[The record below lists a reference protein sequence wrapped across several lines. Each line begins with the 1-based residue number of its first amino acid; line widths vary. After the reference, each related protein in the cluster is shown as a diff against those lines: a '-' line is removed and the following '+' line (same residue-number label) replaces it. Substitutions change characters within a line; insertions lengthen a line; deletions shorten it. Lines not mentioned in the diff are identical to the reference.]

1 MRTIIYLFQLYML
14 AVGLRRF
21 GAIRAL
27 ANIDMVPP
35 WGPRLLRLCT
45 FYIPRRLNL
54 PDTDGERLALAL
66 ACMGPAYI
74 KLGQTLA
81 TRPDLVGRPL
91 AEGLTKLQDRLPP
104 FSFEKAKATIEAE
117 LGGRLADHFQSF
129 DETPVAAASIA
140 QVHRAVTEKGVHVA
154 VKVLR
159 PDIEARFTRD
169 LKLFEWLAGVAER
182 RVKEARRLRLAK
194 IVEKV
199 KETSL
204 REMDLRLEAAAAAEL
219 AENMRGEGSYRLPKI
234 EWDHTARRVM
244 TLEWIDGVRL
254 ADRDAL
260 LAAGHDLEALG
271 KTVVQ
276 VFLTQALRDGFFHA
290 DLHQGNLIV
299 EPDGTIAA
307 IDFGI
312 MGRLSKRERQFLAE
326 ILYGFIRR
334 DYVHVAQIHFDAG
347 YVPKD
352 ESLEEFAQALRA
364 IADPIMDLPV
374 EEISAGQLLA
384 QLFATT
390 ERFSMQT
397 QPQLLLLQRTMVMA
411 EGMALHLYP
420 MANMWQI
427 SEPVIEAWIRAN
439 LSPEARLA
447 DLIAGLPSFLER
459 LPYRIEKWLAE
470 DTDDASVGADWQ
482 AEHPAQTGT
491 RLWPFAL
498 GLVTGAA
505 ILKILM
511 L

>member
-1 MRTIIYLFQLYML
+1 MRTIGYLFQLYMM

-27 ANIDMVPP
+27 ANVDLVPA
-35 WGPRLLRLCT
+35 WAPRLLRLFT
-45 FYIPRRLNL
+45 FYVPHRFGL
-54 PDTDGERLALAL
+54 PKSDGERLALAL
-66 ACMGPAYI
+66 AAMGPAYI

-91 AEGLTKLQDRLPP
+91 AEGLTTLQDRLPP
-104 FSFEKAKATIEAE
+104 FKFAKAKATIEAE
-117 LGGRLADHFQSF
+117 LGGKLEDHFQSF
-129 DETPVAAASIA
+129 EEVPVAAASIA
-140 QVHRAVTEKGVHVA
+140 QVHKAVTEKGVAVA

-159 PDIEARFTRD
+159 PDIEARFVRD
-169 LKLFEWLAGVAER
+169 LKLFDWLAGIAER
-182 RVKEARRLRLAK
+182 NVKEARRLRLTK
-194 IVEKV
+194 IVDKV

-204 REMDLRLEAAAAAEL
+204 REMDLRLEAAAASEL
-219 AENMRGEGSYRLPKI
+219 AENMKGESGYRLPHI

-254 ADRDAL
+254 ADKAAL
-260 LAAGHDLEALG
+260 EAAGHDLEALG
-271 KTVVQ
+271 KKVVQ

-334 DYVHVAQIHFDAG
+334 DYIRVAQVHFDAG
-347 YVPKD
+347 YVPRNQ
-352 ESLEEFAQALRA
+352 SLEEFAQALRA

-420 MANMWQI
+420 TANMWQI
-427 SEPVIEAWIRAN
+427 SEPVIEGWIRAN

-447 DLIAGLPSFLER
+447 DMVANLPRFLER
-459 LPYRIEKWLAE
+459 LPYRIEKWLSEDE
-470 DTDDASVGADWQ
+470 DTQDEEDDWEAAPAPQAKVG
-482 AEHPAQTGT
+482 
-491 RLWPFAL
+491 LWPFAL
-498 GLVTGAA
+498 GLITGAA

>member
-1 MRTIIYLFQLYML
+1 MRALSYLFQLYML

-27 ANIDMVPP
+27 DRIELVPT
-35 WGPRLLRLCT
+35 WGPRLLRVFT
-45 FYIPRRLNL
+45 FYIPRRRNL
-54 PDTDGERLALAL
+54 PAADGERLALAL
-66 ACMGPAYI
+66 AAMGPAYI

-91 AEGLTKLQDRLPP
+91 AEGLATLQDSLPP
-104 FSFEKAKATIEAE
+104 FKFAAAKATIEAE
-117 LGGRLADHFQSF
+117 LGGVLGDHFSMF
-129 DETPVAAASIA
+129 DEEAIAAASIA
-140 QVHRAVTEKGVHVA
+140 QVHKAVTADGVPVA

-169 LKLFEWLAGVAER
+169 LKLFEWLAALSER
-182 RVKEARRLRLAK
+182 HVKEARRLRLNK
-194 IVEKV
+194 IVAKV

-219 AENMRGEGSYRLPKI
+219 AENMVGEPHYRLPKI
-234 EWDHTARRVM
+234 EWDLTAKRVM
-244 TLEWIDGVRL
+244 TLEWVDGIKL
-254 ADRDAL
+254 SDSAAL
-260 LAAGHDLEALG
+260 EAAGHDLPALG
-271 KTVVQ
+271 STVVQ
-276 VFLTQALRDGFFHA
+276 VFLKQALTNGFFHA

-299 EPDGTIAA
+299 EADGTIAA

-312 MGRLSKRERQFLAE
+312 MGRLSRRERRFLAE

-334 DYVHVAQIHFDAG
+334 DYIHVAQIHFDAG

-352 ESLEEFAQALRA
+352 QNLEEFAQALRA

-411 EGMALHLYP
+411 EGMALHLNP
-420 MANMWQI
+420 KANMWEI
-427 SEPVIEAWIRAN
+427 SEPVIEDWIRAN
-439 LSPEARLA
+439 LSIEARLA
-447 DLIAGLPSFLER
+447 DALLELPRLIER
-459 LPYRIEKWLAE
+459 LPYKLDEWLSDDDVRETPDFDADQT
-470 DTDDASVGADWQ
+470 DTKPNG
-482 AEHPAQTGT
+482 
-491 RLWPFAL
+491 LWPFAL

-511 L
+511 S